1 MIRKKINKD
10 NVLDFLKGNLNFF
23 LENPEILEFLNF
35 PSPHKWLGVK
45 TKEARNVVSFKDWV
59 IDSLKKKQNQI
70 IKTAKINF
78 FTQKKVNKVVL
89 NLIKINEL
97 DEFTYFLNNK
107 LCKELGIEC
116 ICLVSS
122 YRNIKLYGGIYMENS
137 KLERI
142 YKPSNL
148 IIMDA
153 VDEKLGLF
161 NSFPEKIYSNAIYSL
176 DYKIFNSITLIA
188 LGSKDKLFI
197 GNKGTELIEFFSQV
211 FQECLKRLCQKY
223 GK

>member
-35 PSPHKWLGVK
+35 PSPHKLLGVK

-97 DEFTYFLNNK
+97 DEFIYFLNNK

-122 YRNIKLYGGIYMENS
+122 YRNIKLYGGIHMENS

-161 NSFPEKIYSNAIYSL
+161 DSFSEKIYSNAIYSL
-176 DYKIFNSITLIA
+176 DYKIFDSITLIA

-211 FQECLKRLCQKY
+211 LQECLKRLCQKY

>member
-35 PSPHKWLGVK
+35 PSPHKLLGVK
-45 TKEARNVVSFKDWV
+45 TKEIRNVVSFKDWV

-161 NSFPEKIYSNAIYSL
+161 DSFPEEIYSNAIYSL

-211 FQECLKRLCQKY
+211 LQECLKRLCQKY